1 MNNKINNMRILDNSS
16 TVLRGR
22 RVNFFDD
29 VDIYYMAESL
39 DWEHFTNN
47 PNLKDIFVEKIQGYS
62 ERTFNHDDWDEQIK
76 DGLYT
81 SKNYGN
87 SDTLIVVCANE
98 NWLQDELFYVPP
110 AVMKYRK
117 SADIL
122 VIKEEIKNNKK
133 PFMHN
138 LIMGINSEYNTFE
151 KMCKLLRTNYI
162 TENYKDVVLVAGG
175 DVLCAGLAI
184 AQEFSDIINNAFLYD
199 GVTCV
204 KWEDSTFVQLCHHKS
219 VKAEYIFQ
227 KTNKIDEATNI
238 AKTTE
243 DALYVLKAGYFA
255 RHKINGRLTSPFKY
269 LNDHKNLNV
278 NYCFWKDNHHID
290 WLRQNAVDSDNFNT
304 VNINDAN
311 PPRYTLDKKL
321 PIFLHKILDK

>member
-1 MNNKINNMRILDNSS
+1 MLIMDNSS

-22 RVNFFDD
+22 RINFFDD
-29 VDIYYMAESL
+29 VDVYYMAESL
-39 DWEHFTNN
+39 DWEHFRNN
-47 PNLKDIFVEKIQGYS
+47 PKLKDMFVEKIQGYS
-62 ERTFNHDDWDEQIK
+62 ERKVNNDDWDEQIK
-76 DGLYT
+76 DCLYT

-87 SDTLIVVCANE
+87 SDTLIIVCANE
-98 NWLQDELFYVPP
+98 NWLQEDLFFVPP

-117 SADIL
+117 SSDIL
-122 VIKEEIKNNKK
+122 VIKEEMKNNKK

-162 TENYKDVVLVAGG
+162 NEGYKNVVLIAGG

-184 AQEFSDIINNAFLYD
+184 AQEFSDCVNNAFLYD
-199 GVTCV
+199 GATCNN
-204 KWEDSTFVQLCHHKS
+204 WDESTFVQRCHHMS

-227 KTNKIDEATNI
+227 KTNTIDDRTNV
-238 AKTTE
+238 AKETE
-243 DALYVLKAGYFA
+243 DALFVLKAGYFA
-255 RHKINGRLTSPFKY
+255 RHKINKRLTSPFKFIT
-269 LNDHKNLNV
+269 DHPNLNV

-290 WLRQNAVDSDNFNT
+290 WLRAKVVDSDNFIKS
-304 VNINDAN
+304 NIKDDN
-311 PPRYTLDKKL
+311 PPSYTFSVKL

>member
-1 MNNKINNMRILDNSS
+1 MLIMDNSS

-22 RVNFFDD
+22 RINFFDD
-29 VDIYYMAESL
+29 VDVYYMAESL
-39 DWEHFTNN
+39 DWEHFRNN
-47 PNLKDIFVEKIQGYS
+47 PKLKDTFVEKIQGYS
-62 ERTFNHDDWDEQIK
+62 ERKVNNDDWDEQIK
-76 DGLYT
+76 DCLYT

-87 SDTLIVVCANE
+87 SDTLIIVCANE
-98 NWLQDELFYVPP
+98 NWLQEDLFFVPP

-117 SADIL
+117 SSDIL
-122 VIKEEIKNNKK
+122 VIKEEMKNNKK

-162 TENYKDVVLVAGG
+162 NEGYKNIVLIAGG

-184 AQEFSDIINNAFLYD
+184 AQEFSDCVNNAFLYD
-199 GVTCV
+199 GVTCNN
-204 KWEDSTFVQLCHHKS
+204 WDESTFVQRCHHMS

-227 KTNKIDEATNI
+227 KTNTIDDRTNV
-238 AKTTE
+238 AKETE
-243 DALYVLKAGYFA
+243 DALFVLKAGYFA
-255 RHKINGRLTSPFKY
+255 RHKINKRLTSPFKFIT
-269 LNDHKNLNV
+269 DHPNLNV

-290 WLRQNAVDSDNFNT
+290 WLRAKVVDSDNFT
-304 VNINDAN
+304 KSNIKDDN
-311 PPRYTLDKKL
+311 PPSYTFNVKL

>member
-1 MNNKINNMRILDNSS
+1 MNKLNNMLIMDNSS

-22 RVNFFDD
+22 RINFFDD
-29 VDIYYMAESL
+29 VDVYYMAESL
-39 DWEHFTNN
+39 DWEHFRNN
-47 PNLKDIFVEKIQGYS
+47 PKLKDTFVEKIQGYS
-62 ERTFNHDDWDEQIK
+62 ERKVNNDDWDEQIK
-76 DGLYT
+76 DCLYT

-87 SDTLIVVCANE
+87 SDTLIIVCANE
-98 NWLQDELFYVPP
+98 NWLQEDLFFVPP

-117 SADIL
+117 SSDIL
-122 VIKEEIKNNKK
+122 VIKEEMKNNKK

-162 TENYKDVVLVAGG
+162 NEGYKNIVLIAGG

-184 AQEFSDIINNAFLYD
+184 AQEFSDCVNNAFLYD
-199 GVTCV
+199 GVTCNN
-204 KWEDSTFVQLCHHKS
+204 WDESTFVQRCHHMS

-227 KTNKIDEATNI
+227 KTNTIDDRTNV
-238 AKTTE
+238 AKETE
-243 DALYVLKAGYFA
+243 DALFVLKAGYFA
-255 RHKINGRLTSPFKY
+255 RHKINKRLTSPFKFIT
-269 LNDHKNLNV
+269 DHPNLNV

-290 WLRQNAVDSDNFNT
+290 WLRAKVVDSDNFT
-304 VNINDAN
+304 KSNIKDDN
-311 PPRYTLDKKL
+311 PPSYTFNVKL

>member
-1 MNNKINNMRILDNSS
+1 MNKLNNMLIMDNSS

-22 RVNFFDD
+22 RINFFDD
-29 VDIYYMAESL
+29 VDVYYMAESL
-39 DWEHFTNN
+39 DWEHFRNN
-47 PNLKDIFVEKIQGYS
+47 PKLKDMFVEKIQGYS
-62 ERTFNHDDWDEQIK
+62 ERKVNNDDWDEQIK
-76 DGLYT
+76 DCLYT

-87 SDTLIVVCANE
+87 SDTLIIVCANE
-98 NWLQDELFYVPP
+98 NWLQEDLFFVPP

-117 SADIL
+117 SSDIL
-122 VIKEEIKNNKK
+122 VIKEEMKNNKK

-162 TENYKDVVLVAGG
+162 NEGYKNIVLIAGG

-184 AQEFSDIINNAFLYD
+184 AQEFSDCVDNAFLYD
-199 GVTCV
+199 GVTCNN
-204 KWEDSTFVQLCHHKS
+204 WDESTFVQRCHHMS

-227 KTNKIDEATNI
+227 KTNTIDDRTNV
-238 AKTTE
+238 AKETE
-243 DALYVLKAGYFA
+243 DALFVLKAGYFA
-255 RHKINGRLTSPFKY
+255 RHKINKRLTSPFKFIT
-269 LNDHKNLNV
+269 DHPNLNV

-290 WLRQNAVDSDNFNT
+290 WLRVKVVDSDNFT
-304 VNINDAN
+304 KSNIKDDN
-311 PPRYTLDKKL
+311 PPSYTFNVKL